1 MIYLEVVIHVPSK
14 ICSKSK
20 MKYKRNTFN
29 FISKTSFT
37 RDELNQKMTN
47 PKVATWQLNI
57 VSSFFFLN

>member
-1 MIYLEVVIHVPSK
+1 
-14 ICSKSK
+14 

-47 PKVATWQLNI
+47 PKVAT
-57 VSSFFFLN
+57 